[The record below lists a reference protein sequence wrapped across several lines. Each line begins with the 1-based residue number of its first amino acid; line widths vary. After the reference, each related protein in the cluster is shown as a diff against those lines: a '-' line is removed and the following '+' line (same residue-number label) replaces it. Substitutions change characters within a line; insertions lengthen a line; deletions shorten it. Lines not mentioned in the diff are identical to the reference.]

1 MNPTEENT
9 FILEEENQRPTFALA
24 EQTKFS
30 IIPHLTVIGLILF
43 GIFSTVVV
51 PKTISY
57 LNINKTTIPDKI
69 DVTASA
75 SAIAPVRQIELVS
88 ITGKAGFV
96 WDLKTRET
104 LYEKN
109 ANEALPLASITKL
122 MTALVAYELVD
133 DDTPITIS
141 ASAAAEESGGTL
153 RPGEVFKVKELADFA
168 LVTSY
173 NSAAYMLSDAVGK
186 LLGDGNENGVSQF
199 VTGMNITA
207 EELGLTSLKY
217 SNATGLDISATVA
230 GAYGNARDV
239 SLLVEHIYTKYPE
252 ILRPTTA
259 PKTRLYNS
267 LGQFHEDNN
276 TNEIVTEIPNL
287 LGSKT
292 GYTDLAGGNLTI
304 IFDAGFSHQI
314 IITVLGSTRTER
326 FNDMKKL
333 IAATLDNIN
342 KK

>member
-1 MNPTEENT
+1 MNPEEDT
-9 FILEEENQRPTFALA
+9 FILEENHEPASTEADTQP
-24 EQTKFS
+24 KFS
-30 IIPHLTVIGLILF
+30 IIPHLAVIGLILF

-57 LNINKTTIPDKI
+57 LDIGKSSGPDKI
-69 DVTASA
+69 DVVVTAT
-75 SAIAPVRQIELVS
+75 AIAPVRQIESVS
-88 ITGKAGFV
+88 LTGKSAFV
-96 WDLKTRET
+96 WDMKTKEV

-109 ANEALPLASITKL
+109 ADEALPLASITKL
-122 MTALVAYELVD
+122 MTALVAYELVE

-141 ASAAAEESGGTL
+141 ASAAAEQSGGTL

-173 NSAAYMLSDAVGK
+173 NSAAYMLSDAVGR
-186 LLGDGNENGVSQF
+186 LLGDGNGIEQF
-199 VTGMNITA
+199 AAGMNITA
-207 EELGLTSLKY
+207 EDLKLSSMKFY
-217 SNATGLDISATVA
+217 NATGLDVSSTAA
-230 GAYGNARDV
+230 GAYGSARDV

-267 LGQFHEDNN
+267 LGQFHEANN
-276 TNEIVTEIPNL
+276 TNEIISEIPNL

-304 IFDAGFSHQI
+304 IFDTGFNHPVV
-314 IITVLGSTRTER
+314 ITVLGSTRTER
-326 FNDMKKL
+326 FSDMKKL
-333 IAATLDNIN
+333 ITATLASLNQE
-342 KK
+342 